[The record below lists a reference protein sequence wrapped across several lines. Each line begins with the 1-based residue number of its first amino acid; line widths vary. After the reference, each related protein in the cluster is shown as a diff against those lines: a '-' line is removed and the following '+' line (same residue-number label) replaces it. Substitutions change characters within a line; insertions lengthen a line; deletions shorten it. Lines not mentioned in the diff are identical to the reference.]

1 MIGGIH
7 VDRRMDVETQGQK
20 LFFYN
25 EALPGIETH
34 ACNPRTWEAEAR
46 GGLRPTWATDLPQKG
61 LKKDNNGNIN
71 FYTLVEKRT

>member
-34 ACNPRTWEAEAR
+34 ACNPRTWEAEA
-46 GGLRPTWATDLPQKG
+46 GGSR
-61 LKKDNNGNIN
+61 
-71 FYTLVEKRT
+71 V